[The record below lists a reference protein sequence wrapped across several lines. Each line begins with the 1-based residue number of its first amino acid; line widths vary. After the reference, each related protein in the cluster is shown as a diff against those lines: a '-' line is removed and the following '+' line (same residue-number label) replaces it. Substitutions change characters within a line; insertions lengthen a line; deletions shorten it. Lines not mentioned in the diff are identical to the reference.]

1 MSAIHRLAT
10 VTALIAGCGSSS
22 NTAVPPRIAAKADVV
37 IAFDGRNHACVVALS
52 SEEQGSTVPCGEVVP
67 FVRDELRVPSGA
79 IYDTRTIS
87 QTDKAEMARVAD
99 NLKGA
104 GYRFIGGHADR

>member
-1 MSAIHRLAT
+1 MRFTAWVT
-10 VTALIAGCGSSS
+10 VTVLLAGCSSS
-22 NTAVPPRIAAKADVV
+22 DGEVPPRIAGKADVV
-37 IAFDGRNHACVVALS
+37 IAFDGRNHACVVALTR
-52 SEEQGSTVPCGEVVP
+52 EEHGSTIPCGEVVP
-67 FVRDELRVPSGA
+67 FIRDELRVPNGA

-87 QTDKAEMARVAD
+87 QTDKAEMVRVAD